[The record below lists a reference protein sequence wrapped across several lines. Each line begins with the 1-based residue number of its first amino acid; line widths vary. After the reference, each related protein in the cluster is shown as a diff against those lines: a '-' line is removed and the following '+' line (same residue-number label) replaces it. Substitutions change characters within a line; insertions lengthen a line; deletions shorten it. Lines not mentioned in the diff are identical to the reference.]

1 MTASYPLSVL
11 PLRLT
16 QQVATNAT
24 SNKPISPRSVP
35 LIVRYYGVAS
45 INRMHKNIGLFCKRA
60 LQKRPIFCKETYILK
75 HPINRSHP
83 ISAPSTSPTHF
94 FLPSCFA
101 PQVARHGRLL
111 RRLPLLRRLSQPRP
125 ISFLFPFYYPFLRLL
140 TAPAATSTTFFAS
153 PHSHFFFLRSVP
165 TAASTAST
173 YFHKMFDP
181 IISNSFP
188 VRYYGI
194 SGTNLP
200 DIP

>member
-1 MTASYPLSVL
+1 MSHQCACVTYLSACL
-11 PLRLT
+11 SLSLHTKFCR
-16 QQVATNAT
+16 VAT
-24 SNKPISPRSVP
+24 ISILFQRLCV
-35 LIVRYYGVAS
+35 
-45 INRMHKNIGLFCKRA
+45 FCKRA

>member
-1 MTASYPLSVL
+1 MSFLEPSSLFIFRHKASCRRWSAGRVDTRRA
-11 PLRLT
+11 LR
-16 QQVATNAT
+16 A
-24 SNKPISPRSVP
+24 
-35 LIVRYYGVAS
+35 LIFYYIV
-45 INRMHKNIGLFCKRA
+45 KKRA

-194 SGTNLP
+194 SGTNFVYI
-200 DIP
+200 DRGSS